1 MGRDSAHQP
10 AACGGAYCWV
20 TVLLFACLSLLF
32 SPAVAFAQEGEATAA
47 APPNV
52 SADQVNAI
60 ARELW
65 CPLCS
70 GVRLDV
76 CELKAC
82 EQMREVIAI
91 KLDEGENLDSI
102 RTYFVAQYGPQVL
115 GEPPLEGFNWLA
127 WLLPFVA
134 LAAGGYFLWV
144 TIRRMARPSAHAIAQ
159 AAAAPQL
166 SDEDQRKLAEEL
178 KRL

>member
-1 MGRDSAHQP
+1 MGRYRSRQW
-10 AACGGAYCWV
+10 AYRWLAMVIFGC
-20 TVLLFACLSLLF
+20 LGLFFSL
-32 SPAVAFAQEGEATAA
+32 AVVFAQEGEA
-47 APPNV
+47 APAVPADI
-52 SADQVNAI
+52 SADEVNAV

-70 GVRLDV
+70 GVRLDA

-82 EQMREVIAI
+82 EQMKDVIAI
-91 KLDEGENLDSI
+91 KLSEGENTDSI

-134 LAAGGYFLWV
+134 LAAGGYFLWA
-144 TIRRMARPSAHAIAQ
+144 TLRRMARPALV
-159 AAAAPQL
+159 AAPTSNTPKL
-166 SDEDQRKLAEEL
+166 SDEDERKLAEEL